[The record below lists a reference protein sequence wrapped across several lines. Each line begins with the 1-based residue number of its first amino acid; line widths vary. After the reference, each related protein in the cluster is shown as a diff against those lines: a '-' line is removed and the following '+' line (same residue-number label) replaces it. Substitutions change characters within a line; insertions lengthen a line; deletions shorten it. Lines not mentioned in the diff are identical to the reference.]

1 MCIIII
7 LMTLINYILY
17 GWCMHALLYPTLCD
31 SMDCGSPGS
40 SVHVISQARILEWV
54 AISYSRGSSQP
65 RDQTRISCIG
75 RQIFYHCAT
84 RKTHIILHILCN
96 YKHIYLNMRIKGGDT
111 LEMLRVLSVHTVYS
125 MNSSSSTIIAQNH
138 IVPCDTS

>member
-1 MCIIII
+1 
-7 LMTLINYILY
+7 MTLINSILY
-17 GWCMHALLYPTLCD
+17 GWGMRALSYLAFCD
-31 SMDCGSPGS
+31 SMDRGPLGS
-40 SVHVISQARILEWV
+40 SVHGISQARILEWV

-84 RKTHIILHILCN
+84 WNTHIILYIIYN

-111 LEMLRVLSVHTVYS
+111 SEMLCVLSVYTVYS
-125 MNSSSSTIIAQNH
+125 ITVALPELH
-138 IVPCDTS
+138 APYDTS